1 MRGLAGE
8 GAEGG
13 GLIGGEDG
21 GGRATDAAGARN
33 PSGVVAG
40 IEGQEEGL
48 GGGADLGPDHE
59 GGALDQLPPGGD
71 GDDGP
76 PGHQGRQELDPGFV
90 LGLHFQHIVGPRQRL
105 RGAEGEQG
113 LKMWNTWRVEPR
125 SAPGL
130 QLGLWRPRD
139 SPEMERRRRRRE
151 RRRGDFVF
159 MASIL
164 GCGSERKG
172 TIGVL

>member
-105 RGAEGEQG
+105 RGAEGGAGAE
-113 LKMWNTWRVEPR
+113 NVEHLEGG
-125 SAPGL
+125 APVGA
-130 QLGLWRPRD
+130 GVAVGTVAA
-139 SPEMERRRRRRE
+139 EGFAGNGEEKEEEREEEGRFCVH
-151 RRRGDFVF
+151 GFNF
-159 MASIL
+159 
-164 GCGSERKG
+164 
-172 TIGVL
+172 GVWK